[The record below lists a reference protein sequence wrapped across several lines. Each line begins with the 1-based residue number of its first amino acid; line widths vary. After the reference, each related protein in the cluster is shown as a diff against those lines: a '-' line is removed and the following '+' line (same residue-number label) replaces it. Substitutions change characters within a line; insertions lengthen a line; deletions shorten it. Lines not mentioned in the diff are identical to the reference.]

1 MHQSGGADSRRS
13 RFSMDMPFF
22 LCMALTGFSNMF
34 VNINASKITASWFEQ
49 EKLGILMGIF
59 AFCGQLPGAFATATT
74 AVLFDSRTSA
84 FIVSAIFCISVFVL
98 WLFFVKDKPEDT
110 MEEREKIDQ
119 ENQPS
124 IGDSL
129 KVVLSNKGI
138 WLVSICIMMALGST
152 VTLSTFMPMALQT
165 MYGIDLK
172 VCGTI
177 ASMLTLG
184 N

>member
-1 MHQSGGADSRRS
+1 
-13 RFSMDMPFF
+13 
-22 LCMALTGFSNMF
+22 
-34 VNINASKITASWFEQ
+34 
-49 EKLGILMGIF
+49 
-59 AFCGQLPGAFATATT
+59 
-74 AVLFDSRTSA
+74 
-84 FIVSAIFCISVFVL
+84 
-98 WLFFVKDKPEDT
+98 

-184 N
+184 NCIGSITGPIVFSKFKIVKVFVSGAAVLSFAGIIMC

>member
-1 MHQSGGADSRRS
+1 
-13 RFSMDMPFF
+13 
-22 LCMALTGFSNMF
+22 
-34 VNINASKITASWFEQ
+34 
-49 EKLGILMGIF
+49 
-59 AFCGQLPGAFATATT
+59 
-74 AVLFDSRTSA
+74 
-84 FIVSAIFCISVFVL
+84 
-98 WLFFVKDKPEDT
+98 

-184 N
+184 NCNWFYYRSHCIL